1 MKNLTNYQ
9 LIIVAQSMQARQNFK
24 YFYLSIIP
32 LILGMLMPLFSIAQ
46 WAGPIRG
53 ILSTNNQV
61 NIAGVLVSTPIGS
74 PPQPALFNVFTN
86 TGSAFNLNFSVDHGR
101 ADVYGSLFVNGGMLY
116 VKRSGSVAG
125 DAFRVQ
131 SAGSMTLNTNGVS
144 SPLLGFFINSNNRNF
159 FTITESQILF
169 KDATQDLFKVNAS
182 GYLSARK
189 VIVTLQN
196 PFADYVFDKNYKLK
210 TLPELET
217 FIAKYH
223 HLPNVPS
230 LAEVEA
236 NNKQIDIGEMQV
248 KLLEKVE
255 ELTLYIIAQQ
265 KEIDAMKLQL
275 DNK

>member
-1 MKNLTNYQ
+1 MK
-9 LIIVAQSMQARQNFK
+9 IK
-24 YFYLSIIP
+24 
-32 LILGMLMPLFSIAQ
+32 AQ
-46 WAGPIRG
+46 WTGPTGG

-61 NIAGVLVSTPIGS
+61 NISGVMVSTLPGS
-74 PPQPALFNVFTN
+74 PPQPALFNVFTK
-86 TGSAFNLNFSVDHGR
+86 TSSTLNLNFSVDHGR
-101 ADVYGSLFVNGGMLY
+101 ADVYGSLFVNGGTFHL
-116 VKRSGSVAG
+116 KRTGSIPG
-125 DAFRVQ
+125 DAFKVQ
-131 SAGSMTLNTNGVS
+131 AAGSMTLNTNGAIN
-144 SPLLGFFINSNNRNF
+144 PAIGFFINSNNRNF
-159 FTITESQILF
+159 FTVTEQQLLF

-196 PFADYVFDKNYKLK
+196 PYADYVFDKNYKLMPLSQVAK
-210 TLPELET
+210 
-217 FIAKYH
+217 FIKKYH

-265 KEIDAMKLQL
+265 KQIDIMKVQL
-275 DNK
+275 ENK